1 MNQQRYQPRDVR
13 LSCFFLGF
21 GYILFIYVR
30 MYVRMY
36 VCMYVSLGPHLKHM
50 EVPRIGVESK
60 Q

>member
-36 VCMYVSLGPHLKHM
+36 VSLGPHLKHM